1 VSLSSLNLCVETLDG
16 IRNHSWSRPAPST
29 PEGEVVSW
37 ADRIAYVCHDW
48 EDAVSAGI
56 VTPDELPEEV
66 RRRCGTRR
74 SSQLG
79 AFVDAVV
86 DAVTTTGRVGMD
98 EETADALAAFR
109 RCNYERIYLRPA
121 SLAQGAAVIAVLRA
135 LVEHFAD
142 QPGRIPDVG
151 RGGGVASG
159 CPEALRAA
167 VEYVAGMTDRY
178 AMACATAELG
188 WDPARLPRGV
198 FEVGASA

>member
-1 VSLSSLNLCVETLDG
+1 
-16 IRNHSWSRPAPST
+16 
-29 PEGEVVSW
+29 VSW

-56 VTPDELPEEV
+56 VTPDDLPEPV

-79 AFVDAVV
+79 EFVGAVV
-86 DAVTTTGRVGMD
+86 GAVTTTGRVGMD
-98 EETADALAAFR
+98 EETAEALAAFR
-109 RCNYERIYLRPA
+109 RCNYERVYLRPA
-121 SLAQGAAVIAVLRA
+121 SLTQGAAVIAVLRA

-142 QPGRIPDVG
+142 QPGRIPDV
-151 RGGGVASG
+151 RRSGGLASG
-159 CPEALRAA
+159 GPEALHAA

-178 AMACATAELG
+178 AMACATADLG

-198 FEVGASA
+198 DEVGAATGAP